1 MISTTF
7 GWHLPRS
14 HSEIAPDNTIFIS
27 RTTNRFQ
34 FSPLESIIK
43 QRRSVTEDPRH
54 FRKARHIPN
63 LEQMT
68 IEVAL
73 GRVELK
79 RKRVAEK
86 SGNRSLISYPDL
98 TLFYNRSLGPNFPS
112 RPSSSFFLF
121 DDFGKRVSEASAWD
135 WSCSARKMSI
145 FTFPYSPTPAAKKGK
160 PVWMERST
168 QRVNIIDWFLLPDL

>member
-14 HSEIAPDNTIFIS
+14 HSGIAPDNTIFIS
-27 RTTNRFQ
+27 RTTNRFK

-79 RKRVAEK
+79 RK
-86 SGNRSLISYPDL
+86 SQ
-98 TLFYNRSLGPNFPS
+98 PS
-112 RPSSSFFLF
+112 AQFFFQTFFFLFFLF
-121 DDFGKRVSEASAWD
+121 DDFGKRVSEASAWN
-135 WSCSARKMSI
+135 WSRGARKMSI
-145 FTFPYSPTPAAKKGK
+145 FSFPYPHPPPHKKRK
-160 PVWMERST
+160 IFLNAVVHATRKYNWLVPV
-168 QRVNIIDWFLLPDL
+168 

>member
-7 GWHLPRS
+7 GWHLPCS
-14 HSEIAPDNTIFIS
+14 HSGIAPDNTIFIS
-27 RTTNRFQ
+27 RTTNRFK

-79 RKRVAEK
+79 RKRK
-86 SGNRSLISYPDL
+86 SQPNLIPRSHSVLQSQPWAK
-98 TLFYNRSLGPNFPS
+98 F
-112 RPSSSFFLF
+112 SFQAFF
-121 DDFGKRVSEASAWD
+121 FIFSFQWFWQAVSETSAWN
-135 WSCSARKMSI
+135 WSCGERKMSI
-145 FTFPYSPTPAAKKGK
+145 FSFPYPHPPPPPKKGK
-160 PVWMERST
+160 PFWM
-168 QRVNIIDWFLLPDL
+168 Q

>member
-7 GWHLPRS
+7 GWRLPRS
-14 HSEIAPDNTIFIS
+14 HSGIAPDNTIFIS
-27 RTTNRFQ
+27 RTTNRFK

-79 RKRVAEK
+79 RKSQP
-86 SGNRSLISYPDL
+86 SGP
-98 TLFYNRSLGPNFPS
+98 
-112 RPSSSFFLF
+112 
-121 DDFGKRVSEASAWD
+121 
-135 WSCSARKMSI
+135 I
-145 FTFPYSPTPAAKKGK
+145 F
-160 PVWMERST
+160 
-168 QRVNIIDWFLLPDL
+168 LPDLLLLHFFFSMILASCERSEHMKLIVWREKNVYFLLSLPPPPPPKKENLFECSSPRNA

>member
-14 HSEIAPDNTIFIS
+14 HSGIAPDNTRFIS
-27 RTTNRFQ
+27 RTTNRFK
-34 FSPLESIIK
+34 FSPLESITK

-54 FRKARHIPN
+54 FRKPRHIPN

-79 RKRVAEK
+79 RKRK
-86 SGNRSLISYPDL
+86 SQPNLVPRSHSVLQTQPWAKFFFQ
-98 TLFYNRSLGPNFPS
+98 TF
-112 RPSSSFFLF
+112 FFLF
-121 DDFGKRVSEASAWD
+121 FFSMILASVWAKRAHETDRV
-135 WSCSARKMSI
+135 AREKCLFSL
-145 FTFPYSPTPAAKKGK
+145 FPTPTPAQKRK
-160 PVWMERST
+160 T
-168 QRVNIIDWFLLPDL
+168 FLNAVVHATRKYNWLVPL

>member
-1 MISTTF
+1 MTLYQWGSFTLSNLSNTVPVWFLTFKGYNWQDELKYWCSCLSNVGKQRCSNGRNKSVRFPLFCKIIKSVSLPLASVTKAMISTTF

-79 RKRVAEK
+79 RKRKKAE
-86 SGNRSLISYPDL
+86 I
-98 TLFYNRSLGPNFPS
+98 
-112 RPSSSFFLF
+112 
-121 DDFGKRVSEASAWD
+121 
-135 WSCSARKMSI
+135 
-145 FTFPYSPTPAAKKGK
+145 AA
-160 PVWMERST
+160 
-168 QRVNIIDWFLLPDL
+168 

>member
-14 HSEIAPDNTIFIS
+14 HSGIAPDNTIFIS
-27 RTTNRFQ
+27 RTTNRFK

-79 RKRVAEK
+79 RKSQPWAQFFFQ
-86 SGNRSLISYPDL
+86 
-98 TLFYNRSLGPNFPS
+98 TF
-112 RPSSSFFLF
+112 FFLF
-121 DDFGKRVSEASAWD
+121 FLFNDFGKLWAKRAHETDRV
-135 WSCSARKMSI
+135 AREKCLFSP
-145 FTFPYSPTPAAKKGK
+145 FPTPTPPKKRK
-160 PVWMERST
+160 T
-168 QRVNIIDWFLLPDL
+168 FLNAVVHATRKYNWLVPL

>member
-14 HSEIAPDNTIFIS
+14 HSGIAPDNTIFIS
-27 RTTNRFQ
+27 RTTNRFK

-79 RKRVAEK
+79 RKSQPWAQFFFQTFFF
-86 SGNRSLISYPDL
+86 L
-98 TLFYNRSLGPNFPS
+98 
-112 RPSSSFFLF
+112 FFLF
-121 DDFGKRVSEASAWD
+121 DDFGKRVSEASAWN
-135 WSCSARKMSI
+135 WSCGARKMSI
-145 FTFPYSPTPAAKKGK
+145 FSFPYPPPPKKRK
-160 PVWMERST
+160 T
-168 QRVNIIDWFLLPDL
+168 FLNAVVHATRRRRRQWNRR